1 MFSGMTSAERLGEIC
16 VIVFIAAAV
25 LATLAI
31 IGATRHALVAAPSER
46 SFREWLDSYADR
58 PAPAPQYR
66 EPADEALVDALAD
79 RVRGVARVFHNP
91 SPQRVDNAETAV
103 EPLLD
108 IPHPELPA
116 TPRYRVTLAEL
127 VEGARYVV
135 PIPTRHVSTAP
146 VSAPAHYSGTIDTS
160 ARHSDR
166 VGRHRAAPAIVTPR
180 RELVAA

>member
-1 MFSGMTSAERLGEIC
+1 MFSEMTSAQTVGMVSIGLLIAVPVFALLVSWAAFALPMRDQQVYTADPWSSTELGE
-16 VIVFIAAAV
+16 
-25 LATLAI
+25 
-31 IGATRHALVAAPSER
+31 PSEY
-46 SFREWLDSYADR
+46 S
-58 PAPAPQYR
+58 YR
-66 EPADEALVDALAD
+66 EPADEQLADELAD

-91 SPQRVDNAETAV
+91 SPQPVDIAEPV
-103 EPLLD
+103 IEPLVD

-135 PIPTRHVSTAP
+135 PIPTRHVSTE
-146 VSAPAHYSGTIDTS
+146 PARPAVASHYSGTIDTA

-166 VGRHRAAPAIVTPR
+166 VGRHRALPAVAPR